1 MIIGQYINML
11 GYKYNTLEE
20 AQASL
25 EIVNTYFGLPCGD
38 DCLRWTD
45 IEEGDGFW
53 YMSADRLDEVLGEPV
68 EIEIETE
75 I

>member
-1 MIIGQYINML
+1 ML

-20 AQASL
+20 AEASL
-25 EIVNTYFGLPCGD
+25 VIVNTYFGLPCGE

-45 IEEGDGFW
+45 IQEGDGFW
-53 YMSADRLDEVLGEPV
+53 YMSADRLEEVLGEPV
-68 EIEIETE
+68 EIEIQTQ

>member
-1 MIIGQYINML
+1 MK
-11 GYKYNTLEE
+11 GYKYTTLQE
-20 AQASL
+20 AETSL
-25 EIVNTYFGLPCGD
+25 EIVNTYFGLPCGE
-38 DCLRWTD
+38 DCLRWTN

-68 EIEIETE
+68 EIELQTE

>member
-1 MIIGQYINML
+1 ML

-45 IEEGDGFW
+45 IEQGNGFW

-68 EIEIETE
+68 EIEIDTE